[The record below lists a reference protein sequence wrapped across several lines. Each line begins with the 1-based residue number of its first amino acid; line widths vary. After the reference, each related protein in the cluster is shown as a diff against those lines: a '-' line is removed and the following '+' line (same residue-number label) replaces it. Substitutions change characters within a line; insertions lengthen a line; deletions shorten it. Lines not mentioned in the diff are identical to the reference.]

1 MVNIFAIKTAAI
13 VPRSQVRQESPL
25 GRSRWTRGHW
35 RGADAGPRCVNA
47 SVHIGKQCVQAVMAR
62 GVVYL
67 GERAK
72 TRFAHIGRSYRT
84 RLNSHILQQAVSLR
98 TSADSEAFGPVVT
111 MRKLH
116 FCFFAITRLA
126 RTRGSSEKG
135 RTSHFSHVRT
145 RFGNCHE

>member
-1 MVNIFAIKTAAI
+1 M
-13 VPRSQVRQESPL
+13 PRSHTL
-25 GRSRWTRGHW
+25 GKSRHSAVAVGPAAVGGAQARG
-35 RGADAGPRCVNA
+35 RVART
-47 SVHIGKQCVQAVMAR
+47 QACTLVSSAFRPCMAR

-72 TRFAHIGRSYRT
+72 PRFTHIGRSYRT
-84 RLNSHILQQAVSLR
+84 RHNSHILQQAVSLR
-98 TSADSEAFGPVVT
+98 TSEESEAFGPVVT

-116 FCFFAITRLA
+116 FCSFAITRLA
-126 RTRGSSEKG
+126 RTRGSSEKR